1 MLNETTT
8 HDRPA
13 PRGPSDRRCI
23 VGGDGLSAGDGVRF
37 VVGPEGAIV
46 PDILGKLP
54 GRGLWVR
61 ADRSSVEEAVSKRR
75 FARAARQA
83 VSVPSDLA
91 DQVERLLTKRCID
104 LIALARRAGEA
115 VAGYEK
121 ARGWLSAGTGA
132 LLVEASDGASD
143 GRAKMIAIAGDVPR
157 LDVLLADELGQA
169 FGRERAVHVVL
180 ANGGLADKLCREARR
195 LEGFRSAGGEWG
207 VE

>member
-1 MLNETTT
+1 MLNETSTQE
-8 HDRPA
+8 RPA
-13 PRGPSDRRCI
+13 LRGTSDRRCI
-23 VGGDGLSAGDGVRF
+23 VGGDALPTGEGVRF

-61 ADRSSVEEAVSKRR
+61 ADRSLVEAAVSKRR

-83 VSVPSDLA
+83 VSVPVDLP

-115 VAGYEK
+115 VAGFEK
-121 ARGWLSAGTGA
+121 ARSWLSTGTGA
-132 LLVEASDGASD
+132 LLVEASDGASA
-143 GRAKMIAIAGDVPR
+143 GRAKIGGIAGDVPR
-157 LDVLLADELGQA
+157 LDMLLADELGQA

-180 ANGGLADKLCREARR
+180 ANGGLADKLRQEARR
-195 LEGFRSAGGEWG
+195 LEGFRSVGGEWG
-207 VE
+207 EE